1 MTRTVMDGRD
11 NGCKAPAAGGR
22 ARESVLFVSAAVHGN
37 GAADAPPGDRK
48 GGKENG
54 YASS

>member
-1 MTRTVMDGRD
+1 M
-11 NGCKAPAAGGR
+11 AASPRGGR
-22 ARESVLFVSAAVHGN
+22 ARESVLFVSAAAHGN
-37 GAADAPPGDRK
+37 GAAGAPPGDRK